1 MDDCDDE
8 SDDSDLPGS
17 YDDANEETHVDDSR
31 KKFSTSN
38 IEEEQA
44 TSGDTD
50 VSVVRWSKRTTKVMA
65 NPAYL
70 KKR

>member
-1 MDDCDDE
+1 MDDCDDK
-8 SDDSDLPGS
+8 SDDSDFPVFESS
-17 YDDANEETHVDDSR
+17 YDDANEETHVDDPP

-50 VSVVRWSKRTTKVMA
+50 VSVVR
-65 NPAYL
+65 
-70 KKR
+70 